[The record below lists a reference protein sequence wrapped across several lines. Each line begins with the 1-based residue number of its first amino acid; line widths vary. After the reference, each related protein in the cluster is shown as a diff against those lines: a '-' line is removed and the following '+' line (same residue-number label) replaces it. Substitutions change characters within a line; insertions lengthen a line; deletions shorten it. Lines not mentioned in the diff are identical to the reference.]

1 MTIDVQ
7 TLASGPGW
15 RLRDVLCSAGPHDRP
30 FEERHESVC
39 IAAVTHGTFQYR
51 SARGAALLAPGAVLL
66 GNHGHCFECGH
77 DHGIGDRCV
86 SLHLAPEH
94 WEEIVAAVAGGRTT
108 TFAIPRLPPLP
119 SLEPLIA
126 SLVAASG
133 EREAAELEELA
144 LEFAGAV
151 ASALRGRPHIEHA
164 PSARVERRIS
174 DAVRRIEH
182 DEEEA
187 SLAPHSLAAMAREA
201 AMSRFHFLRVF
212 RQVIGMTPHQ
222 YVLRMRMHRAA
233 VRLRH
238 SDEPVSTIAFDAG
251 FNDLST
257 FNRRFRRIM
266 GASPSAFRTSRLP
279 PPPPHRMAPEIVGP
293 VSRDRGPEAARPM
306 PQPAADHADQDDQGH
321 HPQTGRNCQDGPGRR
336 VHQQKKPVHTTAKP
350 MTKRAKSR
358 KGPRAASELPRWTA
372 APGAGQTSPRPST
385 SAIE

>member
-15 RLRDVLCSAGPHDRP
+15 WLRDVLCTAGPHDPR
-30 FEERHESVC
+30 FEERHASVC
-39 IAAVTHGTFQYR
+39 IAAVTEGTFQYR

-77 DHGIGDRCV
+77 DHGVGDRCV
-86 SLHLAPEH
+86 SLHLAPEQ
-94 WEEIVAAVAGGRTT
+94 WEEIVAAMPGARTA

-126 SLVAASG
+126 SLVAACG
-133 EREAAELEELA
+133 ERDAAELEELA
-144 LEFAGAV
+144 LDFAGAV
-151 ASALRGRPHIEHA
+151 VAALHDVGRPARA
-164 PSARVERRIS
+164 PNPRVERRIS

-201 AMSRFHFLRVF
+201 AMSRYHFLRIF

-233 VRLRH
+233 VRLRL
-238 SDEPVSTIAFDAG
+238 SDEPVSAIAFNAG

-266 GASPSAFRTSRLP
+266 GASPSAYRTR
-279 PPPPHRMAPEIVGP
+279 
-293 VSRDRGPEAARPM
+293 RD
-306 PQPAADHADQDDQGH
+306 AAD
-321 HPQTGRNCQDGPGRR
+321 
-336 VHQQKKPVHTTAKP
+336 QK
-350 MTKRAKSR
+350 SL
-358 KGPRAASELPRWTA
+358 S
-372 APGAGQTSPRPST
+372 PST